1 MVLLV
6 TPKFE
11 FLTEKQRLKVK
22 NDHFLIV
29 FTGGRARTIIISP
42 YFAGNFYLCMAK
54 TYILFIHLLLLG
66 DLLANLGEESYK
78 LDIRVEFCEF

>member
-22 NDHFLIV
+22 NDHFLNV
-29 FTGGRARTIIISP
+29 FTGGRARTICAI
-42 YFAGNFYLCMAK
+42 AVAADALCRR
-54 TYILFIHLLLLG
+54 Y
-66 DLLANLGEESYK
+66 DW
-78 LDIRVEFCEF
+78 

>member
-29 FTGGRARTIIISP
+29 FTGGRARTIPLERS
-42 YFAGNFYLCMAK
+42 
-54 TYILFIHLLLLG
+54 
-66 DLLANLGEESYK
+66 
-78 LDIRVEFCEF
+78 R